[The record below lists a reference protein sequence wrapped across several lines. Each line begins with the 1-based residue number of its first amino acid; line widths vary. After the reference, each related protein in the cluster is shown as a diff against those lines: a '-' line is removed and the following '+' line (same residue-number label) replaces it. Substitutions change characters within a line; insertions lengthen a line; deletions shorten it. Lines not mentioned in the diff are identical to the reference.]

1 MNTVIKDQKFFK
13 DEDGVIFCID
23 IMEMNAESWG
33 EEVQAGWQEISADE
47 AMLIAN
53 PPPTQEQLIEQA
65 DAQKQSLVNAA
76 MQSIDVLQLKLRAGR
91 TLTNA
96 ESVKLNATLDYID
109 AVNAIDTSTAPDITW
124 PVKPEA

>member
-33 EEVQAGWQEISADE
+33 EEVRAGWQEISADE

-53 PPPTQEQLIEQA
+53 PPPTQEQIIEQA